1 MAWKPLYVS
10 ADDVATHVR
19 ADAADPYIVQIATAA
34 SRAVDGSA
42 HRQFGQLDVP
52 AERVYDAARA
62 VQLENGRWVLP
73 IDDVQNTVGLVVTV
87 DGTVVAAQVTA
98 DDGGY
103 QMWPRNNGAE
113 GRPYE
118 GLSLATRPYGD
129 VAVLARFGW
138 TSVPDEVLVAVKIQA
153 NRWAVRR
160 ESPYGIAGSATE
172 GTATTLTARLDPDA
186 RAVLASAGL
195 IRLVLP

>member
-10 ADDVATHVR
+10 VADMAAHVRLAADDPY
-19 ADAADPYIVQIATAA
+19 AAQIATAA

-52 AERVYDAARA
+52 AVRTYEACRAA
-62 VQLENGRWVLP
+62 QLENGRWVLP

-87 DGTVVAAQVTA
+87 DGTTVSAGV
-98 DDGGY
+98 DGY
-103 QMWPRNNGAE
+103 QLWPRNNGAE

-118 GLSLATRPYGD
+118 AITLASRPYGD
-129 VAVLARFGW
+129 VDVLARFGW
-138 TSVPDEVLVAVKIQA
+138 TSIPDEACVAAKMQG
-153 NRWAVRR
+153 NRWAIRR
-160 ESPYGIAGSATE
+160 ESPYGIAGSSTE

-186 RAVLASAGL
+186 RSVLASSGL